1 MVTIVIS
8 TDYHGDRK
16 LIHRVFRCIGS
27 TFFPAKIDFLSQIR
41 SCRQFIE
48 LVSRTLHASCTFVR
62 RENWKKQIA
71 PAFGGDFVDGLRF
84 KILVGLRSCS
94 AAWFDIYIYIYS
106 FEVKRKCKYWNKYL
120 VGDKRSRSRPSIGH
134 EMLCVLVLNET
145 KQNQTIDRG
154 SAGKHT
160 IDRGEHS
167 FWFVE
172 ISLRVPALQYS
183 SSSI

>member
-94 AAWFDIYIYIYS
+94 AAWFDIYIYIYIYIHS
-106 FEVKRKCKYWNKYL
+106 K
-120 VGDKRSRSRPSIGH
+120 SRESASIGTSI
-134 EMLCVLVLNET
+134 LWG
-145 KQNQTIDRG
+145 IRG
-154 SAGKHT
+154 AEVDH
-160 IDRGEHS
+160 
-167 FWFVE
+167 
-172 ISLRVPALQYS
+172 P
-183 SSSI
+183 